1 MADSI
6 TLKYGAS
13 SSVTL
18 RVLAVRGMDDP
29 DWVDFYP
36 AISNTYLDGSK
47 DTQFQGFRRKV
58 RIDCGVVADRNSRL
72 AILYWLLD
80 NNRKIDYGTETNIYF
95 VPQNADGYAN
105 EWLENIS
112 AARRFIFE
120 LDETSIRTS
129 FPV

>member
-1 MADSI
+1 MADTI

-18 RVLAVRGMDDP
+18 RVLSVRGMDDP

-36 AISNTYLDGSK
+36 AISNSYIDGAK
-47 DTQFQGFRRKV
+47 DNQFKGFRRKV
-58 RIDCGVVADRNSRL
+58 RIDCGVVASRNDRL

-80 NNRKIDYGTETNIYF
+80 NNRKIDYGSETNIYF
-95 VPQNADGYAN
+95 VPQNAGGYEN
-105 EWLENIS
+105 EWIEDIS

-120 LDETSIRTS
+120 LDETSIRTT